1 MELLAFEKYVA
12 VFILVL
18 GKLGIYPHSPFSKL

>member
-1 MELLAFEKYVA
+1 MMLNSPRANNVA

-18 GKLGIYPHSPFSKL
+18 GLSSILC